1 MSYGR
6 PGLPLLPWVQRPL
19 PGSSTFLGYTPSWS
33 TEAFLGTM
41 LSLSTVRS
49 QSEHLSWV
57 HLLSGCTLLCIV
69 PSLGESPS
77 CCLHC
82 RSSSALSYRSGKSQT
97 VIIGLSPRPPAPL
110 SPNPCGL
117 PGRTAARYDGRR
129 WLVTIREFQGCRGSG
144 QEQEPNH
151 VSRVSRQHGLLK
163 P

>member
-1 MSYGR
+1 MEDQGFLFF
-6 PGLPLLPWVQRPL
+6 PGYSALSLDLAPSLGTRLLGVQRL
-19 PGSSTFLGYTPSWS
+19 P
-33 TEAFLGTM
+33 
-41 LSLSTVRS
+41 LSTVHS

-82 RSSSALSYRSGKSQT
+82 RSSSALSSRSGKSQT

-117 PGRTAARYDGRR
+117 PGRPAARYDGRR